1 MIVTSATKAR
11 ANFFTLMND
20 VDEPII
26 ITGKRGNKIMLS
38 ESDWRAIEETNYLTS
53 IPGMV
58 ESIKQA
64 EQADDFANGEDLT
77 W

>member
-26 ITGKRGNKIMLS
+26 ITGKHGNKVMVD
-38 ESDWRAIEETNYLTS
+38 ENDWRAIEETNYLAS

-64 EQADDFANGEDLT
+64 EKDQDFISGEDLE

>member
-11 ANFFTLMND
+11 SNFFALLND
-20 VDEPII
+20 VDEPVI
-26 ITGKRGNKIMLS
+26 ITGKHGNKIMIS
-38 ESDWRAIEETNYLTS
+38 EEDWRALEETNYLAS

-58 ESIKQA
+58 ESIKKA
-64 EQADDFANGEDLT
+64 EKSGDFVNGEDLE

>member
-11 ANFFTLMND
+11 ANFFTLIND
-20 VDEPII
+20 VDEPVI
-26 ITGKRGNKIMLS
+26 ITGKRGNKIMIS
-38 ESDWRAIEETNYLTS
+38 EEDWRALEETNYLAS

-58 ESIKQA
+58 ESIKKA
-64 EQADDFANGEDLT
+64 EKSGDFVNGKDLE

>member
-1 MIVTSATKAR
+1 MVIMSATKAR
-11 ANFFTLMND
+11 DNFFNLINK

-26 ITGKRGNKIMLS
+26 VTGKHGNKVIID
-38 ESDWRAIEETNYLTS
+38 EDDWRAIEETNYLTS

-64 EQADDFANGEDLT
+64 QDDTDFIDGDSLE

>member
-1 MIVTSATKAR
+1 MVTVSATKAR

-26 ITGKRGNKIMLS
+26 ITGKHGNKVMVS
-38 ESDWRAIEETNYLTS
+38 EEDWRAIEETNYLTS

-58 ESIKQA
+58 DSIKQA
-64 EQADDFANGEDLT
+64 QEDKDFINGDDLE

>member
-1 MIVTSATKAR
+1 MVTMTATKAR
-11 ANFFTLMND
+11 ANFFSLIND

-26 ITGKRGNKIMLS
+26 ITGKHGNKVMID
-38 ESDWRAIEETNYLTS
+38 ENDWRAIEETIYLSS

-64 EQADDFANGEDLT
+64 EKDDDFINGDDLE

>member
-1 MIVTSATKAR
+1 MTATKAR
-11 ANFFTLMND
+11 ANFFSLIND

-26 ITGKRGNKIMLS
+26 ITGKHGNKVMID
-38 ESDWRAIEETNYLTS
+38 ENDWRAIEETMYLSS

-64 EQADDFANGEDLT
+64 EKDDDFINGDDLE

>member
-26 ITGKRGNKIMLS
+26 ITGKHGNKVMIN
-38 ESDWRAIEETNYLTS
+38 ENDWRAIEETNYLAS

-64 EQADDFANGEDLT
+64 EKDQDFISGEDLE

>member
-1 MIVTSATKAR
+1 MSATRAR
-11 ANFFTLMND
+11 ANFFTLMNK

-26 ITGKRGNKIMLS
+26 ITGKHGNKVMID
-38 ESDWRAIEETNYLTS
+38 EAEWRSIEETNYLTS
-53 IPGMV
+53 IPGLV

-64 EQADDFANGEDLT
+64 EEDNDFIDGEDLE

>member
-26 ITGKRGNKIMLS
+26 ITGKHGNKVMIN
-38 ESDWRAIEETNYLTS
+38 ENDWRAIEETNYLAS

-64 EQADDFANGEDLT
+64 EKDQDFIGGEDLE

>member
-1 MIVTSATKAR
+1 MVTMTATKAR
-11 ANFFTLMND
+11 ANFFSLIND

-26 ITGKRGNKIMLS
+26 ITGKHGNKVMID
-38 ESDWRAIEETNYLTS
+38 ENDWRAIEETMYLSS

-64 EQADDFANGEDLT
+64 EKDDGFISGDDLE

>member
-11 ANFFTLMND
+11 ANFFTLIND
-20 VDEPII
+20 VDEPVI
-26 ITGKRGNKIMLS
+26 ITGKHGNKIMIS
-38 ESDWRAIEETNYLTS
+38 EEDWRALEETNYLAS

-58 ESIKQA
+58 ESIKKA
-64 EQADDFANGEDLT
+64 EKSGDFVNGEDLE

>member
-1 MIVTSATKAR
+1 MVIMSATKAR
-11 ANFFTLMND
+11 ANFFNLINK

-26 ITGKRGNKIMLS
+26 VTGKHGNKVIID
-38 ESDWRAIEETNYLTS
+38 EDDWRAIEETNYLTS

-64 EQADDFANGEDLT
+64 QDDTDFIDGDSLE

>member
-11 ANFFTLMND
+11 ANFFTLVND
-20 VDEPII
+20 VDEPVI
-26 ITGKRGNKIMLS
+26 ITGKRGNKIMIS
-38 ESDWRAIEETNYLTS
+38 EEDWRALEETNYLAS

-58 ESIKQA
+58 ESIKKA
-64 EQADDFANGEDLT
+64 EKSGDFVNGEDLE

>member
-1 MIVTSATKAR
+1 MVTMTATKAR
-11 ANFFTLMND
+11 ANFFSLIND

-26 ITGKRGNKIMLS
+26 ITGKHGNKVMID
-38 ESDWRAIEETNYLTS
+38 ENDWRAIEETMYLSS

-64 EQADDFANGEDLT
+64 EKDDDFINGDDLE

>member
-11 ANFFTLMND
+11 ANFFTLVND

-26 ITGKRGNKIMLS
+26 ITGKHGNKVMIN
-38 ESDWRAIEETNYLTS
+38 EDDWRAIEETNYLTS

-58 ESIKQA
+58 ESIKEA
-64 EQADDFANGEDLT
+64 EKDDDFINGDDLE

>member
-1 MIVTSATKAR
+1 MVTMTATKAR
-11 ANFFTLMND
+11 ANFFSLMND

-26 ITGKRGNKIMLS
+26 ITGKHGNKVMID
-38 ESDWRAIEETNYLTS
+38 ENDWRAIEETIYLSS

-64 EQADDFANGEDLT
+64 EKDDDFINGDDLE

>member
-1 MIVTSATKAR
+1 MIITSATKAR

-20 VDEPII
+20 VDEPIV
-26 ITGKRGNKIMLS
+26 ITGKHGNKVMVS
-38 ESDWRAIEETNYLTS
+38 EDDWRAIEETNYLAS

-64 EQADDFANGEDLT
+64 EKDDDFINGEDLE

>member
-1 MIVTSATKAR
+1 MVTMTATKAR
-11 ANFFTLMND
+11 ATFFSLMND

-26 ITGKRGNKIMLS
+26 ITGKHGNKVMID
-38 ESDWRAIEETNYLTS
+38 ENDWRAIEETIYLSS

-64 EQADDFANGEDLT
+64 EKDDDFINGDDLE

>member
-11 ANFFTLMND
+11 ANFFTLIND
-20 VDEPII
+20 VDEPIV
-26 ITGKRGNKIMLS
+26 ITGKRGNKIMIS
-38 ESDWRAIEETNYLTS
+38 EEDWRALEETNYLAS

-58 ESIKQA
+58 ESIKKA
-64 EQADDFANGEDLT
+64 EKSGDFVSGEDLE

>member
-1 MIVTSATKAR
+1 MIITSATKAR

-26 ITGKRGNKIMLS
+26 ITGKRGNKVMVS
-38 ESDWRAIEETNYLTS
+38 EDDWRAIEETNYLAS

-64 EQADDFANGEDLT
+64 EKDDDFINGEDLE

>member
-11 ANFFTLMND
+11 ANFFTLIND
-20 VDEPII
+20 VDEPVI
-26 ITGKRGNKIMLS
+26 ITGKRGNKIMIS
-38 ESDWRAIEETNYLTS
+38 EEDWRALEETNYLAS

-58 ESIKQA
+58 ESIKKA
-64 EQADDFANGEDLT
+64 EKSGDFVNGEDLE